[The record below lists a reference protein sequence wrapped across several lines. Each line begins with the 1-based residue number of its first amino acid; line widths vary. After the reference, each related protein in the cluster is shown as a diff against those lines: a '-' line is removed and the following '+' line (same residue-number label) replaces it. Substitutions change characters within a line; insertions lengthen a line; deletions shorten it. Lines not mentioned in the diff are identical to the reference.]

1 MRLMALLAP
10 TLTTARLVL
19 RPFRDADRREVFELH
34 SHARVMRYWD
44 SAPWSDETQADRFL
58 SRCRALSDN
67 EAGARVAVERR
78 DTGRFIG
85 WIGLQ
90 HWDHDN
96 RSANLGYVFAEY
108 AWGQGYA
115 TEAGRALLE
124 WGFDVMDL
132 NRVHRPTPATRHRR
146 GFSPSLASR
155 SRGSSA
161 RTSSWTARCPTTRPT
176 ACCAANGRPRTRPLL
191 RSDGAAEKVGVITAG
206 RSPAAQPSKNPA
218 TTRAKSSA
226 CSI

>member
-1 MRLMALLAP
+1 MALLSP

-34 SHARVMRYWD
+34 SNARVMRYWD
-44 SAPWSDETQADRFL
+44 SAPWRDETQADRFL
-58 SRCRALSDN
+58 ARCRALSDN

-96 RSANLGYVFAEY
+96 RSANLGYVFAEH

-132 NRVHRPTPATRHRR
+132 NRVSAQTDTRNE
-146 GFSPSLASR
+146 A
-155 SRGSSA
+155 SA
-161 RTSSWTARCPTTRPT
+161 RVLTKLGFTLEGILRENVIVDGEVSDDATYS
-176 ACCAANGRPRTRPLL
+176 LL
-191 RSDGAAEKVGVITAG
+191 RREWTSTHSAP
-206 RSPAAQPSKNPA
+206 SPQ
-218 TTRAKSSA
+218 
-226 CSI
+226 

>member
-78 DTGRFIG
+78 DTGRLIG

-96 RSANLGYVFAEY
+96 RSANLGYVFAEH

-132 NRVHRPTPATRHRR
+132 NRVSAQTDTRNE
-146 GFSPSLASR
+146 A
-155 SRGSSA
+155 SA
-161 RTSSWTARCPTTRPT
+161 RVLTKLGFTLEGILRENVIVDGEVSDDATYS
-176 ACCAANGRPRTRPLL
+176 LL
-191 RSDGAAEKVGVITAG
+191 RREWSFTHSALLCSDGAAEKVG
-206 RSPAAQPSKNPA
+206 
-218 TTRAKSSA
+218 
-226 CSI
+226 

>member
-1 MRLMALLAP
+1 MMRLMALLAP

-96 RSANLGYVFAEY
+96 RSANLGYVFAEH

-132 NRVHRPTPATRHRR
+132 NRVSAQTDTRNE
-146 GFSPSLASR
+146 A
-155 SRGSSA
+155 SA
-161 RTSSWTARCPTTRPT
+161 RVLTKLGFTLEGILRENVIVDGEVSDDATYS
-176 ACCAANGRPRTRPLL
+176 LL
-191 RSDGAAEKVGVITAG
+191 RREWTSTHSAP
-206 RSPAAQPSKNPA
+206 SPQ
-218 TTRAKSSA
+218 
-226 CSI
+226 

>member
-1 MRLMALLAP
+1 MMRLMALLSP

-34 SHARVMRYWD
+34 SNARVMRYWD
-44 SAPWSDETQADRFL
+44 SAPWRDETQADRFL
-58 SRCRALSDN
+58 ARCRALSDN

-132 NRVHRPTPATRHRR
+132 NRVSAQTDTRNE
-146 GFSPSLASR
+146 A
-155 SRGSSA
+155 SA
-161 RTSSWTARCPTTRPT
+161 RVLTKLGFTLEGILRENVIVDGEVSDDATYS
-176 ACCAANGRPRTRPLL
+176 LL
-191 RSDGAAEKVGVITAG
+191 RREWTSTHSAP
-206 RSPAAQPSKNPA
+206 SPQ
-218 TTRAKSSA
+218 
-226 CSI
+226 

>member
-1 MRLMALLAP
+1 MMRLMALLAP

-132 NRVHRPTPATRHRR
+132 NRVSAQTDTRNE
-146 GFSPSLASR
+146 A
-155 SRGSSA
+155 SA
-161 RTSSWTARCPTTRPT
+161 RVLTKLGFTLEEILRENVIVDGEVSDDATYS
-176 ACCAANGRPRTRPLL
+176 LL
-191 RSDGAAEKVGVITAG
+191 RREWSFMHSAP
-206 RSPAAQPSKNPA
+206 SPQ
-218 TTRAKSSA
+218 
-226 CSI
+226 

>member
-1 MRLMALLAP
+1 MMGLMALLAP
-10 TLTTARLVL
+10 TLATARLVL

-58 SRCRALSDN
+58 ARCRAQSDN

-78 DTGRFIG
+78 DTGCFIG

-96 RSANLGYVFAEY
+96 RSANLGYVFAEH

-132 NRVHRPTPATRHRR
+132 NRVSAQTDTRNE
-146 GFSPSLASR
+146 A
-155 SRGSSA
+155 SA
-161 RTSSWTARCPTTRPT
+161 RVLTKIGFTLEGILRENVIVDGEVSDDATYS
-176 ACCAANGRPRTRPLL
+176 LL
-191 RSDGAAEKVGVITAG
+191 RREWSFMHSAP
-206 RSPAAQPSKNPA
+206 SPQ
-218 TTRAKSSA
+218 
-226 CSI
+226 

>member
-1 MRLMALLAP
+1 MMRLMPPLAP
-10 TLTTARLVL
+10 TLTTARLGL
-19 RPFRDADRREVFELH
+19 RPFRAADRREVFELH

-58 SRCRALSDN
+58 ARCRALSDN

-96 RSANLGYVFAEY
+96 RSANLGYVFAEH

-132 NRVHRPTPATRHRR
+132 NRVSAQTDTRNE
-146 GFSPSLASR
+146 A
-155 SRGSSA
+155 SA
-161 RTSSWTARCPTTRPT
+161 RVLTKLGFTLEGILRENVIVDGEVSDDATYS
-176 ACCAANGRPRTRPLL
+176 LL
-191 RSDGAAEKVGVITAG
+191 RREWTSTHSAP
-206 RSPAAQPSKNPA
+206 SPQ
-218 TTRAKSSA
+218 
-226 CSI
+226 

>member
-1 MRLMALLAP
+1 MMRLMALLSP

-34 SHARVMRYWD
+34 SNARVMRYWD
-44 SAPWSDETQADRFL
+44 SAPWRDETQADRFL
-58 SRCRALSDN
+58 ARCRALSDN

-90 HWDHDN
+90 HRDHDN
-96 RSANLGYVFAEY
+96 RSANLGYVFAEH

-124 WGFDVMDL
+124 WGFAVMDL
-132 NRVHRPTPATRHRR
+132 NRVSAQTDTRNE
-146 GFSPSLASR
+146 A
-155 SRGSSA
+155 SA
-161 RTSSWTARCPTTRPT
+161 RVLTKLGFTLEGILRENVIVDGEVSDDATYS
-176 ACCAANGRPRTRPLL
+176 LL
-191 RSDGAAEKVGVITAG
+191 RREWTSTHSAP
-206 RSPAAQPSKNPA
+206 SPQ
-218 TTRAKSSA
+218 
-226 CSI
+226 

>member
-1 MRLMALLAP
+1 MMRLMPLLAP

-96 RSANLGYVFAEY
+96 RSANLGYVFAEH

-132 NRVHRPTPATRHRR
+132 NRVSAQTDTRNE
-146 GFSPSLASR
+146 A
-155 SRGSSA
+155 SA
-161 RTSSWTARCPTTRPT
+161 RVLTKIGFTLEGILRENVIVDGEVSDDATYS
-176 ACCAANGRPRTRPLL
+176 LL
-191 RSDGAAEKVGVITAG
+191 RREWTSTHSAP
-206 RSPAAQPSKNPA
+206 SPQ
-218 TTRAKSSA
+218 
-226 CSI
+226 

>member
-1 MRLMALLAP
+1 MMRLMPLLAP

-19 RPFRDADRREVFELH
+19 RPFRDADRRHVFELH

-44 SAPWSDETQADRFL
+44 SPPWSDETQADRFL

-132 NRVHRPTPATRHRR
+132 NRVSAQTDTRNE
-146 GFSPSLASR
+146 A
-155 SRGSSA
+155 SA
-161 RTSSWTARCPTTRPT
+161 RVLTKLGFTLEGILRENVIVDGEVSDDATYS
-176 ACCAANGRPRTRPLL
+176 LL
-191 RSDGAAEKVGVITAG
+191 RREWTSTHSAP
-206 RSPAAQPSKNPA
+206 SPQ
-218 TTRAKSSA
+218 
-226 CSI
+226 

>member
-58 SRCRALSDN
+58 ARCRALSDN

-96 RSANLGYVFAEY
+96 RSANLGYVFAEH

-132 NRVHRPTPATRHRR
+132 NRVSAQTDTRNE
-146 GFSPSLASR
+146 A
-155 SRGSSA
+155 SA
-161 RTSSWTARCPTTRPT
+161 RVLTKLGFTLEGILRENVIVDGEVSDDATYS
-176 ACCAANGRPRTRPLL
+176 LL
-191 RSDGAAEKVGVITAG
+191 RREWTSTHSAP
-206 RSPAAQPSKNPA
+206 SPQ
-218 TTRAKSSA
+218 
-226 CSI
+226 

>member
-1 MRLMALLAP
+1 
-10 TLTTARLVL
+10 
-19 RPFRDADRREVFELH
+19 
-34 SHARVMRYWD
+34 MRYWD
-44 SAPWSDETQADRFL
+44 SAPWRDETQADRFL
-58 SRCRALSDN
+58 ARCRALSDN

-132 NRVHRPTPATRHRR
+132 NRVSAQTDTRNE
-146 GFSPSLASR
+146 A
-155 SRGSSA
+155 SA
-161 RTSSWTARCPTTRPT
+161 RVLTKLGFTLEGILRENVIVDGEVSDDATYS
-176 ACCAANGRPRTRPLL
+176 LL
-191 RSDGAAEKVGVITAG
+191 RREWTSTHSAP
-206 RSPAAQPSKNPA
+206 SPQ
-218 TTRAKSSA
+218 
-226 CSI
+226 

>member
-1 MRLMALLAP
+1 MMRLMALLSP

-34 SHARVMRYWD
+34 SNARVMRYWD
-44 SAPWSDETQADRFL
+44 SAPWRDETQADRFL

-96 RSANLGYVFAEY
+96 RSANLGYVFAEH

-132 NRVHRPTPATRHRR
+132 NRVSAQTDTRNE
-146 GFSPSLASR
+146 A
-155 SRGSSA
+155 SA
-161 RTSSWTARCPTTRPT
+161 RVLTKLGFTLEGILRENVIVDGEVSDDATYS
-176 ACCAANGRPRTRPLL
+176 LL
-191 RSDGAAEKVGVITAG
+191 RREWTSTHSAP
-206 RSPAAQPSKNPA
+206 SPQ
-218 TTRAKSSA
+218 
-226 CSI
+226 

>member
-1 MRLMALLAP
+1 MMRLMALLSP

-34 SHARVMRYWD
+34 SNARVMRYWD
-44 SAPWSDETQADRFL
+44 SAPWRDETQADRFL
-58 SRCRALSDN
+58 ARCRALSDN

-96 RSANLGYVFAEY
+96 RGANLGYFFAEH

-132 NRVHRPTPATRHRR
+132 NRVSAQTDTRNE
-146 GFSPSLASR
+146 A
-155 SRGSSA
+155 SA
-161 RTSSWTARCPTTRPT
+161 RVLTKLGFTLEGILRENVIVDGEVSDDATYS
-176 ACCAANGRPRTRPLL
+176 LL
-191 RSDGAAEKVGVITAG
+191 RREWTSTHSV
-206 RSPAAQPSKNPA
+206 PSQQ
-218 TTRAKSSA
+218 
-226 CSI
+226 

>member
-1 MRLMALLAP
+1 MMRLMALLSP

-34 SHARVMRYWD
+34 SNARVMRYWD
-44 SAPWSDETQADRFL
+44 SAPWRDETQADRFL
-58 SRCRALSDN
+58 ARCRALSDN

-96 RSANLGYVFAEY
+96 RSANLGYVFAEH

-132 NRVHRPTPATRHRR
+132 NRVSAQTDTRNE
-146 GFSPSLASR
+146 A
-155 SRGSSA
+155 SA
-161 RTSSWTARCPTTRPT
+161 RVLTKLGFTLEGILRENVIVDGEVSDDATYS
-176 ACCAANGRPRTRPLL
+176 LL
-191 RSDGAAEKVGVITAG
+191 RREWSFMHSAP
-206 RSPAAQPSKNPA
+206 SPQ
-218 TTRAKSSA
+218 
-226 CSI
+226 

>member
-1 MRLMALLAP
+1 MMRLMALLSP

-34 SHARVMRYWD
+34 SNARVMRYWD
-44 SAPWSDETQADRFL
+44 SAPWRDETQADRFL
-58 SRCRALSDN
+58 ARCRALSDN

-96 RSANLGYVFAEY
+96 RSANLGYVFAEH

-132 NRVHRPTPATRHRR
+132 NRVSAQTDTRNE
-146 GFSPSLASR
+146 A
-155 SRGSSA
+155 SA
-161 RTSSWTARCPTTRPT
+161 RVLTKLGFTLEGILRENVIVDGEVSDDATYS
-176 ACCAANGRPRTRPLL
+176 LL
-191 RSDGAAEKVGVITAG
+191 RREWTSTHSAP
-206 RSPAAQPSKNPA
+206 SPQ
-218 TTRAKSSA
+218 
-226 CSI
+226 

>member
-1 MRLMALLAP
+1 MMRLMALLSP

-34 SHARVMRYWD
+34 SNARVMRYWD
-44 SAPWSDETQADRFL
+44 SAPWRDETQADRFL
-58 SRCRALSDN
+58 ARCRALSDN

-96 RSANLGYVFAEY
+96 RSANLGYVFAEH

-132 NRVHRPTPATRHRR
+132 NRVSAQTDTRNE
-146 GFSPSLASR
+146 A
-155 SRGSSA
+155 SA
-161 RTSSWTARCPTTRPT
+161 RVLTKIGFTLEGILRENVIVDGEVSDDATYS
-176 ACCAANGRPRTRPLL
+176 LL
-191 RSDGAAEKVGVITAG
+191 RREWSFMHSAP
-206 RSPAAQPSKNPA
+206 SPQ
-218 TTRAKSSA
+218 
-226 CSI
+226 

>member
-1 MRLMALLAP
+1 MRLMALLSP

-34 SHARVMRYWD
+34 SNARVMRYWD
-44 SAPWSDETQADRFL
+44 SAPWRDETQADRFL
-58 SRCRALSDN
+58 ARCRALSDN

-96 RSANLGYVFAEY
+96 RSANLGYVFAEH

-132 NRVHRPTPATRHRR
+132 NRVSAQTDTRNE
-146 GFSPSLASR
+146 A
-155 SRGSSA
+155 SA
-161 RTSSWTARCPTTRPT
+161 RVLTKLGFTLEGILRENVIVDGEVSDDATYS
-176 ACCAANGRPRTRPLL
+176 LL
-191 RSDGAAEKVGVITAG
+191 RREWTSTHSAP
-206 RSPAAQPSKNPA
+206 SPQ
-218 TTRAKSSA
+218 
-226 CSI
+226 